1 MLGTIEQQ
9 QQSSINLLSAHRGA
23 AIRRRFRAQHPPDE
37 ELFHQLAFE

>member
-9 QQSSINLLSAHRGA
+9 QQSSMDLLTDVVARSAGV
-23 AIRRRFRAQHPPDE
+23 FEPSTPPDE